1 MPSIRLHHVNAEIK
15 HSNSFDL
22 MNKKYTYIS

>member
-1 MPSIRLHHVNAEIK
+1 MPSIRLRVNAEIK

-22 MNKKYTYIS
+22 MKKKYTYIP